1 MRNCNK
7 SLLLASYLKKEL
19 FMEVITQKTEDRQML
34 MILHLSQLLNI
45 VSGLGGIIVPII
57 LWQLKKNEVEHMEEH
72 AKEIINFQIS
82 FYIYFILAGLLC
94 FLIIGFVILPIL
106 GLISLIFPIMNG
118 IKANN
123 GEAVSYPFT
132 IQFIK

>member
-1 MRNCNK
+1 
-7 SLLLASYLKKEL
+7 
-19 FMEVITQKTEDRQML
+19 MEVITQKTEDRQML

-57 LWQLKKNEVEHMEEH
+57 LWQLKKNEVAHMEEH

>member
-57 LWQLKKNEVEHMEEH
+57 LWQLKKNEVEHMERRIG
-72 AKEIINFQIS
+72 EICRP
-82 FYIYFILAGLLC
+82 L
-94 FLIIGFVILPIL
+94 V
-106 GLISLIFPIMNG
+106 
-118 IKANN
+118 
-123 GEAVSYPFT
+123 V
-132 IQFIK
+132 

>member
-72 AKEIINFQIS
+72 AKEIINNLSNF
-82 FYIYFILAGLLC
+82 
-94 FLIIGFVILPIL
+94 
-106 GLISLIFPIMNG
+106 
-118 IKANN
+118 
-123 GEAVSYPFT
+123 
-132 IQFIK
+132 

>member
-82 FYIYFILAGLLC
+82 FYYKKLL
-94 FLIIGFVILPIL
+94 
-106 GLISLIFPIMNG
+106 
-118 IKANN
+118 
-123 GEAVSYPFT
+123 EVS
-132 IQFIK
+132 QDQCH